1 MDTDFL
7 SRFFTPNGGI
17 DVFALSLAAANNRK
31 HEGED
36 TFEGLD
42 QTLAHSVSSSRE
54 CNDAMPSFEVRYQ
67 TRGLYDIIHLLVY
80 CSDFVGDMVTIEN
93 TVLCLLKDLGWDPE
107 LPRVGAVVHM
117 SGSNEF
123 VNAMTYCVTRQRL
136 PHHGVRLSR
145 DNVEAQEALDH
156 LLKQCTHAVEFTS
169 RRMATQ
175 CTTHQ
180 SHFSTLAYAH
190 GLSYLKFV
198 LNE

>member
-1 MDTDFL
+1 MNTDPL
-7 SRFFTPNGGI
+7 SRFFLPNGGI
-17 DVFALSLAAANNRK
+17 DVFALSAQYAKNRK
-31 HEGED
+31 HRGED
-36 TFEGLD
+36 NFEGLD
-42 QTLAHSVSSSRE
+42 QTLLNSVSSSRE
-54 CNDAMPSFEVRYQ
+54 CNDAMPSYEVRYQ

-93 TVLCLLKDLGWDPE
+93 TVLSLLKDLGWDPE
-107 LPRVGAVVHM
+107 LPRVGVVVHM
-117 SGSNEF
+117 SGSTEF
-123 VNAMTYCVTRQRL
+123 VNAMTYCVTKQRL

-175 CTTHQ
+175 NFTQQ
-180 SHFSTLAYAH
+180 SHFATLAYAH